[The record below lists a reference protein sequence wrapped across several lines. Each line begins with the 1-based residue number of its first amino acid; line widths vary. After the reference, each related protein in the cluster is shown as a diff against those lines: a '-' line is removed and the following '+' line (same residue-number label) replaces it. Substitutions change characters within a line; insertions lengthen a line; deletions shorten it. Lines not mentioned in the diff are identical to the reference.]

1 MSSVRLPAVG
11 TPVPMVPAR
20 PRWVA
25 DLGSGSARV
34 WALAGI
40 LQHVLR
46 ALLVLV
52 LTGAALGGAV
62 GYGLAWLVSTAVAFV
77 GA

>member
-20 PRWVA
+20 RLVG
-25 DLGSGSARV
+25 DLAGRYPRV

-40 LQHVLR
+40 LQHVLP

-62 GYGLAWLVSTAVAFV
+62 GYGLAQLVSTAIAFV
-77 GA
+77 GV